1 MKCLSMVR
9 RKLVVFLQNFGFC
22 KRNDNAAISFRN
34 YRFRV
39 FVLTFDT
46 SGFEQT
52 VRRQL
57 FPRLFQSVGWKG
69 KAANEVKP
77 KARKL

>member
-22 KRNDNAAISFRN
+22 KRNDNAVISFRN

-46 SGFEQT
+46 SGFE
-52 VRRQL
+52 
-57 FPRLFQSVGWKG
+57 
-69 KAANEVKP
+69 
-77 KARKL
+77 